1 MIVATS
7 CCRNYLPKAATLA
20 TSLKA
25 VMPDV
30 SFVLCLVEREVP
42 PAVREIPAFD
52 EVIAARD
59 LGFERFENLLFRHT
73 IVEAA
78 TAVKGRLLEVLLD
91 REAQRRGPGTRGVLY
106 LDPDTCVYSRLA
118 EVEQLIGRGAEIV
131 LTPHLTI
138 PEQKDTHEAT
148 LDAVRQNEIC
158 ALQHGVY
165 NLGFLGLSPGRTS
178 HAFLQW
184 WSARLAEFCE
194 DKIAEGIFTD
204 QKWIDLAP
212 GFFDTAILR
221 HPGYNMAPWN
231 FSMRE
236 LRREKGLW
244 EVEGEPLRFFHFSGL
259 DSGAFEAMLG
269 HFGGPNVETVGSLLA
284 SYREELVRNG
294 QLQWG
299 ASEWDYARY
308 LSGELISD
316 EARRRLRSEPQL
328 RARIRDPFLHSEAA
342 LLGSRHGA
350 GAEE

>member
-1 MIVATS
+1 MIVTTS

-30 SFVLCLVEREVP
+30 SFVLCLVERDVP
-42 PAVREIPAFD
+42 QEAREIAAFD
-52 EVIAARD
+52 EVIAARE

-118 EVEQLIGRGAEIV
+118 EVEQLIGSGAQIV

-138 PEQKDTHEAT
+138 PEQKDTREAT

-165 NLGFLGLSPGRTS
+165 NLGFLALAPGRTS
-178 HAFLQW
+178 HSFLRW

-194 DKIAEGIFTD
+194 DRIADGIFTD

-231 FSMRE
+231 LSMRE

-244 EVEGEPLRFFHFSGL
+244 EVEGEALRFFHFSGL
-259 DSGAFEAMLG
+259 DSGAFESMLG
-269 HFGGPNVETVGSLLA
+269 HFGGPNVETVGALLEA
-284 SYREELVRNG
+284 YRAELQRHG
-294 QLQWG
+294 QARWG
-299 ASEWDYARY
+299 DAEWDYARY
-308 LSGELISD
+308 LSGERVSD
-316 EARRRLRSEPQL
+316 AARRRLRNDPRL
-328 RARIRDPFLHSEAA
+328 REQIHDPFLHSESA
-342 LLGSRHGA
+342 LLGAAGA
-350 GAEE
+350 GGAQA